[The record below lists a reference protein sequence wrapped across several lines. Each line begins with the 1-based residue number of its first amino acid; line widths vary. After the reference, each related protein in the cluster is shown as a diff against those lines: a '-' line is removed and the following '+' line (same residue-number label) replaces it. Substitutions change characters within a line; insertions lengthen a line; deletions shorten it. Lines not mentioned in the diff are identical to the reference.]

1 MGAEIRI
8 GKQVVE
14 LLAVRGVVAGSSS
27 SSTRDYSERHSNLM
41 GGLYLHSEL
50 REATS
55 FFLLRDDGGELAVSF
70 PDQIA
75 LREGHHVTVIYGMC
89 SDGKSG
95 SAIAMSNETTGHTY
109 EMPVKS
115 IVSRLDIKRKDRTP
129 VSNFGCLT
137 ILVVVAFVI
146 LSAVL
151 FPDRFFRWTLLSPTF
166 WMFIAGWFVMTG
178 AGAYVIDPLINAGEI
193 KKVRRSLQEAIADLQ
208 AGLAPSPANATPA
221 ATRSPNV

>member
-1 MGAEIRI
+1 MGKEFRI
-8 GKQVVE
+8 GGKSIG
-14 LLAVRGVVAGSSS
+14 LFAIRGVVAGSSS
-27 SSTRDYSERHSNLM
+27 SSTRDYSERYSNLM

-75 LREGHHVTVIYGMC
+75 LREGHRVTVIYGTC
-89 SDGKSG
+89 RDGKTG

-129 VSNFGCLT
+129 VSNLGCLT
-137 ILVVVAFVI
+137 ILVVIAFVI
-146 LSAVL
+146 LSAVIS
-151 FPDRFFRWTLLSPTF
+151 PDRFLQWTLGSPIF
-166 WMFIAGWFVMTG
+166 WMFIAGWFVVTM

-193 KKVRRSLQEAIADLQ
+193 KRVRRSLQEAVADLQ
-208 AGLAPSPANATPA
+208 AGLAPSPANTTA
-221 ATRSPNV
+221 AAARSPNA